1 MTGSKA
7 SFFPACLFAGSSQ
20 HLTLLLLG
28 TAALEHVCVLCPSSA
43 AVICFLDHL
52 SRLLALVVNNGFL
65 SPRHAL
71 AVLNIRLSL
80 Y

>member
-7 SFFPACLFAGSSQ
+7 SLFPACLFAGSSQ
-20 HLTLLLLG
+20 HLTLLLLA
-28 TAALEHVCVLCPSSA
+28 TSALEHVCVLCPSAA
-43 AVICFLDHL
+43 AVICFLDNL

-71 AVLNIRLSL
+71 AVLNIRLGL

>member
-7 SFFPACLFAGSSQ
+7 SPFPACLFAGASQ

-28 TAALEHVCVLCPSSA
+28 TIALKHVCVLCPRSA
-43 AVICFLDHL
+43 AVICFLDNF
-52 SRLLALVVNNGFL
+52 SRLLALVVNHGFL